1 MMEKPTEEYLE
12 LFKDLVQVLPVT
24 IVLCDL
30 IPALRSELNTLTQ
43 SLIEA
48 EREACAKIADAVYV
62 DEKTWSDSHA
72 ATARIIA
79 ERIRLRGE

>member
-1 MMEKPTEEYLE
+1 MNTAEEQYQAYIRE
-12 LFKDLVQVLPVT
+12 GKSVRQAIAD
-24 IVLCDL
+24 
-30 IPALRSELNTLTQ
+30 AM
-43 SLIEA
+43 EA
-48 EREACAKIADAVYV
+48 EREACAKIADAVYA